1 MSTKGKEKQTSKGK
15 DYQKLVKVLQIL
27 SGVFMLAMM
36 VVCIIFIKM
45 QNISLKNVDELSK
58 RLMESLGGAFQI
70 GCVLILFSVIK
81 SFALVFPPAVLY
93 ALSGVVFKGHYG
105 QAVLVNL
112 IATVLSLSL
121 PYFLGKF
128 TGKPMI
134 DSLKGKF
141 SSIKKI
147 DDFAEANDFVLVF
160 IIKASGLLPSDLS
173 SVIFGSLNIPYWKYM
188 IAANIGMLPLNLLW
202 ALLGAKGDL
211 KNPLSYL
218 YVLPIL
224 IFAIVSSVIIKKYSN
239 KKGAA
244 NEKSTNEEEKES

>member
-1 MSTKGKEKQTSKGK
+1 MAAITDKNPNAKEK

-27 SGVFMLAMM
+27 SGVFMLGMM
-36 VVCIIFIKM
+36 VACIIFIKKK
-45 QNISLKNVDELSK
+45 NISVGNIDELSK
-58 RLMESLGGAFQI
+58 IFSDMGALKIGGA
-70 GCVLILFSVIK
+70 LILFSVIK
-81 SFALVFPPAVLY
+81 SFALVFPPAVLF
-93 ALSGVVFKGHYG
+93 ALSGFVFEHYW
-105 QAVLVNL
+105 QAILVNL
-112 IATVLSLSL
+112 LATILSLSL
-121 PYFLGKF
+121 PYVLGKF

-173 SVIFGSLNIPYWKYM
+173 SVIFGALNIPYGKYM
-188 IAANIGMLPLNLLW
+188 LAANIGMLPLNLLW

-211 KNPLSYL
+211 TNPLSYL

-224 IFAIVSSVIIKKYSN
+224 IFAIVSSIFIKKYSD
-239 KKGAA
+239 KKGATA
-244 NEKSTNEEEKES
+244 KEISNDEEKE